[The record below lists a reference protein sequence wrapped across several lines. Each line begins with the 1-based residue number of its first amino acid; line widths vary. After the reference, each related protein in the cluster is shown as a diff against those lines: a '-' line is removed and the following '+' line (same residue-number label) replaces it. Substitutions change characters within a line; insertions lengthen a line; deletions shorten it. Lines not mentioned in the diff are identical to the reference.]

1 MFVLTPQ
8 EKQFLGSVAQQ
19 EQLSSVSYVINA
31 LVNGVEVGIKDLYA
45 LDDSLM
51 DIANEIEAEDLKVP
65 PFIDAIK
72 DIIGRL
78 ISTGPQVVSQ
88 NPANPITQYQQQ
100 GVPKKTKVM
109 KPKVERAPAEPRSSR
124 KEKYNDIELTG
135 ENVPQYLKDIHAIM
149 MNVLEQRL
157 ADEIALRQQ
166 AEAKLAKLLEVL
178 K

>member
-1 MFVLTPQ
+1 
-8 EKQFLGSVAQQ
+8 
-19 EQLSSVSYVINA
+19 
-31 LVNGVEVGIKDLYA
+31 
-45 LDDSLM
+45 
-51 DIANEIEAEDLKVP
+51 
-65 PFIDAIK
+65 
-72 DIIGRL
+72 
-78 ISTGPQVVSQ
+78 
-88 NPANPITQYQQQ
+88 
-100 GVPKKTKVM
+100 M